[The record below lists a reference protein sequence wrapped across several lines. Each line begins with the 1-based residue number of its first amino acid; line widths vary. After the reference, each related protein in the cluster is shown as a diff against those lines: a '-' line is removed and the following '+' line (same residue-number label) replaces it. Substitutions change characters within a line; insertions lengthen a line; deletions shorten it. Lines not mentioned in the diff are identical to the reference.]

1 MPTPAPISA
10 IIAGTGSHLPER
22 RLTNEE
28 LSKSVETNDEWIVQ
42 RTGIRERRIAANDE
56 TTASLASQAA
66 TKALRAAHLEPKDLD
81 LVLVATITPE
91 MTTPAT
97 ACFVAHSLGLHSTPA
112 MDVNAAC
119 SGFVYGL
126 ETAAAMIGTGRYK
139 NVMLIGAE
147 TLSRITDWTD
157 RGSCILFGDGAG
169 AVVLQASDTPE
180 RGLLFSSLHADGGG
194 WEMLHCAVGSR
205 HPVNE
210 KTVAAGQQYL
220 KMRGRDVF
228 KFAVSRLDELIDEAL
243 TKTGYTADD
252 LKLIIPHQSNR
263 RIIESA
269 LQRLSFPTDKAIINI
284 DKYGNTSA
292 ASIPIALDEAVRGG
306 QVNEGDLVLFLAVG
320 AGLTWASA
328 LVRM

>member
-1 MPTPAPISA
+1 MPTPSA
-10 IIAGTGSHLPER
+10 IIASTGSHLPER

-42 RTGIRERRIAANDE
+42 RTGISERRIAASDE

-126 ETAAAMIGTGRYK
+126 ETAAAMIATGRYK
-139 NVMLIGAE
+139 NVLLIGAE
-147 TLSRITDWTD
+147 TLSRITDWSD

-169 AVVLQASDTPE
+169 AVILQASDAPE

-210 KTVAAGQQYL
+210 KTVASGQQYL

-243 TKTGYTADD
+243 TKTGFTADD
-252 LKLIIPHQSNR
+252 LKLIIRTSRTAGSSRVPYSGWTFRPKKPSSTSISTATRAR
-263 RIIESA
+263 R
-269 LQRLSFPTDKAIINI
+269 
-284 DKYGNTSA
+284 
-292 ASIPIALDEAVRGG
+292 ASPSPSTRPCATG
-306 QVNEGDLVLFLAVG
+306 
-320 AGLTWASA
+320 S
-328 LVRM
+328 